1 MVKYLIWLLWLTLVI
16 MWNYSFPQATP
27 FEDCFVSICL
37 AMWADSLNR
46 ELVLSGQ
53 TTINK

>member
-16 MWNYSFPQATP
+16 MWHYSYPQAIP

-37 AMWADSLNR
+37 ALWANSLNR